1 MTKPRTKTN
10 PVKTH
15 ALILV
20 TAALVAVMSLG
31 SCTNPGI
38 LKISTPAVQAQIIG
52 DVEKDLLAGGGAL
65 LISGGSTSAAVAAM
79 NAQEVRNI
87 PALQQA
93 LYPQLSAKSPA
104 AAVAP

>member
-65 LISGGSTSAAVAAM
+65 LISGGGTSAAVAAM
-79 NAQEVRNI
+79 SAQELRNI

-93 LYPQLSAKSPA
+93 LSPQLSSKSPV

>member
-1 MTKPRTKTN
+1 M
-10 PVKTH
+10 KTH

-20 TAALVAVMSLG
+20 TAAIAAVLSLG
-31 SCTNPGI
+31 SCTNPAI

-79 NAQEVRNI
+79 SAQEVRNI
-87 PALQQA
+87 PALQRA
-93 LYPQLSAKSPA
+93 LSAQVSAKSPA
-104 AAVAP
+104 AAVTP

>member
-1 MTKPRTKTN
+1 M
-10 PVKTH
+10 KTH

-20 TAALVAVMSLG
+20 TAAIAAVLSFG
-31 SCTNPGI
+31 SCTNPAI

-79 NAQEVRNI
+79 SAQEVRNI

-93 LYPQLSAKSPA
+93 LALQVSAKSPA
-104 AAVAP
+104 AAVTP

>member
-1 MTKPRTKTN
+1 MKP
-10 PVKTH
+10 H
-15 ALILV
+15 APLLHA
-20 TAALVAVMSLG
+20 TALAAALALG

-38 LKISTPAVQAQIIG
+38 LKLTTPAVQAQIIG
-52 DVEKDLLAGGGAL
+52 AIEKDLLAGGGAL

-79 NAQEVRNI
+79 TAQELRNI

-93 LYPQLSAKSPA
+93 LHPQLSAKSPA

>member
-1 MTKPRTKTN
+1 MKHS
-10 PVKTH
+10 KTH

-20 TAALVAVMSLG
+20 TAALAAAMGLG
-31 SCTNPGI
+31 SCTNPAV

-65 LISGGSTSAAVAAM
+65 LISGGSTSAAVAAIT
-79 NAQEVRNI
+79 AQEAKNI

-93 LYPQLSAKSPA
+93 LLPA
-104 AAVAP
+104 VGKQPVATVTP

>member
-1 MTKPRTKTN
+1 M
-10 PVKTH
+10 KTH

-20 TAALVAVMSLG
+20 TAAIAAVLSLG
-31 SCTNPGI
+31 SCTNPAI

-79 NAQEVRNI
+79 SAQELQNI

-93 LYPQLSAKSPA
+93 LHPQVSAQSPA
-104 AAVAP
+104 GAVLP

>member
-52 DVEKDLLAGGGAL
+52 DVEKDLPAGGGAL

-79 NAQEVRNI
+79 SAQEVRNI